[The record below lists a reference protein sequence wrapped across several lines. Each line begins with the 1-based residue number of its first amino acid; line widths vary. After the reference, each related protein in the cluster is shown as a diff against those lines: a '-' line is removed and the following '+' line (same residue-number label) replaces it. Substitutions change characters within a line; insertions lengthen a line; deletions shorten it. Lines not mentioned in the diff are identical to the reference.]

1 MGKRPPSVQD
11 AFSSFHKYSRRRRPA
26 LTRHATLVQGAF
38 SLTNRGARATDAA
51 MTTTFLQVAIGGALG
66 ASLRYGATLTL
77 LRVSGPGFPLGVIT
91 VNVLGSFLMGVF
103 MVLSFHRDLGHLN
116 PFVMT
121 GILGGFTTFS
131 AFSLEA
137 FTLFE
142 RGEFIAAASYVLLSV
157 VLSLAALVLG
167 VWLARMI
174 WA

>member
-1 MGKRPPSVQD
+1 MTIK
-11 AFSSFHKYSRRRRPA
+11 
-26 LTRHATLVQGAF
+26 
-38 SLTNRGARATDAA
+38 GARATDAA
-51 MTTTFLQVAIGGALG
+51 MMTSFLQVAIGGALG

-77 LRVSGPGFPLGVIT
+77 LRVTGPGFPLGVIT

-116 PFVMT
+116 PLVMA

-137 FTLFE
+137 YTLFE
-142 RGEFIAAASYVLLSV
+142 RGQFGAAAAYVLLSV
-157 VLSLAALVLG
+157 ALSLAALVFG
-167 VWLARMI
+167 VWLARMV

>member
-1 MGKRPPSVQD
+1 MRVAQ
-11 AFSSFHKYSRRRRPA
+11 
-26 LTRHATLVQGAF
+26 TQGAF
-38 SLTNRGARATDAA
+38 SLTIKGARATDAA
-51 MTTTFLQVAIGGALG
+51 MMTSFLQVAIGGAFG
-66 ASLRYGATLTL
+66 ASLRYGATLAL
-77 LRVSGPGFPLGVIT
+77 LRVNGPGFPLGVIT

-137 FTLFE
+137 YTLFE
-142 RGEFIAAASYVLLSV
+142 RGQFGAAAAYVLLSV
-157 VLSLAALVLG
+157 TLSLAALVLG
-167 VWLARMI
+167 VWLARMV